1 MSNVTKI
8 PTHFRLLTS
17 LRAIGPYLRESQS
30 RDGYYLFDCLGVC
43 VDDQISPEEREFWG
57 WWLELEMQDQVFT
70 ARYRVGQYDKL
81 GEWVPQALP
90 KDAITE
96 VNRIQNNFHKKLV
109 GLLEKEY
116 GMSVTLHGKSVEF
129 V

>member
-30 RDGYYLFDCLGVC
+30 REGYYLFDCLGVC
-43 VDDQISPEEREFWG
+43 VDDQKSPEEREFWG
-57 WWLELEMQDQVFT
+57 WWLELEMQDQVFA

-81 GEWVPQALP
+81 GEWVGQALP
-90 KDAITE
+90 KDAIAE
-96 VNRIQNNFHKKLV
+96 VSRIQINFHKKLV
-109 GLLEKEY
+109 DLLEKEY
-116 GMSVTLHGKSVEF
+116 GMSVTLHDKSVEF